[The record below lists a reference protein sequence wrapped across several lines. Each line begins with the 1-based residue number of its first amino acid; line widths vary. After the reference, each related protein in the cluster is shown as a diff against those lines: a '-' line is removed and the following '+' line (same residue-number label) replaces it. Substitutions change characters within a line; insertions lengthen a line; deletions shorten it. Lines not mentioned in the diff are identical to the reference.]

1 MACIGAVALG
11 AKIIEK
17 HFSINKK
24 FKGADHKISAEPQQ
38 FKSLVKDIRIMEK
51 LIGIKKIFP
60 SNNEIKNRS
69 LMYRS
74 IITIDKIKKG
84 EKFTSEN
91 LGLKRSKGK
100 KMGLSPG
107 HFNTIIGKKSKKN
120 LKKDTMIQ
128 KSFY

>member
-1 MACIGAVALG
+1 M
-11 AKIIEK
+11 
-17 HFSINKK
+17 
-24 FKGADHKISAEPQQ
+24 
-38 FKSLVKDIRIMEK
+38 
-51 LIGIKKIFP
+51 
-60 SNNEIKNRS
+60 
-69 LMYRS
+69 
-74 IITIDKIKKG
+74 IDKIKKG